1 MKLRWG
7 KLGGQLGIGYCLA
20 GVALIL
26 LGWNGAA
33 SYDRVESQMPYLI
46 SGGLAGLA
54 LVIIG
59 AALLIVQAQR
69 ANRAALE
76 SSVSDLR
83 DAIDRLTE
91 ITTSAT
97 TPAVSGGAAVAAGE
111 GVVAG
116 PSSYHRPDCS
126 LIEGQSGLMPM
137 MLTTAQASGLTPCRI
152 CSPG

>member
-83 DAIDRLTE
+83 DAIDRLIE
-91 ITTSAT
+91 ISTSAT
-97 TPAVSGGAAVAAGE
+97 TPAVSGGAAAVGE

-116 PSSYHRPDCS
+116 PSSYHRPDCH
-126 LIEGQSGLMPM
+126 LIEDQSGLMPM
-137 MLTTAQASGLTPCRI
+137 MLSTAQDSGLTPCRI

>member
-76 SSVSDLR
+76 SSVTHLSDS
-83 DAIDRLTE
+83 IDRLIE
-91 ITTSAT
+91 TTSGGT
-97 TPAVSGGAAVAAGE
+97 TPAVSGGAAESGE

-116 PSSYHRPDCS
+116 PSTYHRPDCR

-137 MLTTAQASGLTPCRI
+137 MLTTARGSGLTPCRI
-152 CSPG
+152 CAPG